1 MTTKPLKFV
10 TFNTKGLHSPVK
22 RKRVYMY
29 LKKLGAEIVF
39 LQETHLTDFE
49 HKKLKREWVG
59 QVFAS
64 SFNSKSRGTAILI
77 NKNIPFTVTKSVLD
91 PSGRYVMIQGHM
103 YSEQWTML
111 NIYAPNIDDHLFIQN
126 VFLQIAQSSGSLLVG
141 GDFNFCLDSV
151 LDRSSTRPLPFSKA
165 AQSTTS
171 FMKDLNLTDVW
182 RHEHPQD
189 RGYSFYSHPHDTHT
203 RIDYFLLSTQLLYC
217 VTDVEY
223 LPRLLS
229 DHSPLVMS
237 LSIPEKTGQTY
248 RWRLNPILLRQ
259 SEFQKFIR
267 EQIDIFTSTNKPSC
281 SNSFILWDTLK
292 AYLRGHC
299 IAYTK
304 GLIK

>member
-1 MTTKPLKFV
+1 
-10 TFNTKGLHSPVK
+10 
-22 RKRVYMY
+22 MY

-39 LQETHLTDFE
+39 LQETHLTDSE
-49 HKKLKREWVG
+49 HKKFKREWVG

-111 NIYAPNIDDHLFIQN
+111 NIYAITPNIDDHLFIQN

-141 GDFNFCLDSV
+141 GDFNFCLDNV
-151 LDRSSTRPLPFSKA
+151 LNRSSTGPLPLSKA
-165 AQSTTS
+165 AQSTTA

-189 RGYSFYSHPHDTHT
+189 RDYSFYSHPHDTHT

-217 VTDVEY
+217 V
-223 LPRLLS
+223 
-229 DHSPLVMS
+229 MS
-237 LSIPEKTGQTY
+237 LSIPPKIGRTY
-248 RWRLNPILLRQ
+248 RWRLDNWNSKNLLENKSIFLRL
-259 SEFQKFIR
+259 
-267 EQIDIFTSTNKPSC
+267 QINLLVLTASYYG
-281 SNSFILWDTLK
+281 TL
-292 AYLRGHC
+292 
-299 IAYTK
+299 
-304 GLIK
+304 